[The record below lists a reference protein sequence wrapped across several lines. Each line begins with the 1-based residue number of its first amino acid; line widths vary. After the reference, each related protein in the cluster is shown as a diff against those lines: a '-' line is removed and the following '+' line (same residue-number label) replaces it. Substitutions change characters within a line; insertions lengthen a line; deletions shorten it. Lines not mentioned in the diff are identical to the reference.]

1 MGEEEKET
9 EKKDLQI
16 IMIYSLLIFIFL
28 IRKMR
33 LNWRELMSHE
43 FSRIFIWEVA
53 FSFKNEFIFICV
65 FVN

>member
-33 LNWRELMSHE
+33 LN
-43 FSRIFIWEVA
+43 
-53 FSFKNEFIFICV
+53 
-65 FVN
+65 